1 VLPLLDGVGGDQQ
14 CIHEQPQDHDAGF
27 LQYRC
32 WAWNHLPDLVYE
44 SRKETTSKWLSHSA
58 ASTVLGDSI
67 KQVVSCGISFAT
79 VPRVCGGPCQFI
91 RAARQDETSP
101 S

>member
-1 VLPLLDGVGGDQQ
+1 MTETDSEFMSSPKTTTL
-14 CIHEQPQDHDAGF
+14 GF

-67 KQVVSCGISFAT
+67 KQVVSC
-79 VPRVCGGPCQFI
+79 
-91 RAARQDETSP
+91 ETSLP
-101 S
+101 QYHVFAEAHVSS